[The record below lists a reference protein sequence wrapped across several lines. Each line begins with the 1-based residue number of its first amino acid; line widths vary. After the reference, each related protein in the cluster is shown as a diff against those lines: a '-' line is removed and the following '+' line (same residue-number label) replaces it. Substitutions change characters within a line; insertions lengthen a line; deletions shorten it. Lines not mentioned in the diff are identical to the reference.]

1 MVQIKFYRSVSV
13 SEFDNIVPPIHL
25 VQYDDTIPVAQF
37 DLMDNGQPFELPT
50 GATVSVRMR
59 KPDGFGVDNAALEA
73 SGSTVLIAFTEQM
86 CAAAGRGWI
95 NVEINDG
102 TGVKYTQPVMV
113 VISENAVTDKTIE
126 SSSEFSELDKLIDET
141 EEYLNNPPKIGDN
154 GNWEVWDAEE
164 KSYVDTGSPSRGEK
178 GPQGPA
184 GAQGPQGDP
193 GPQGP
198 IGPTGPQGPKG
209 DKGDTG
215 ETGPQGPEG
224 PQGPKG
230 DTGLGVPTPTAE
242 DAGKVP
248 MVNAAGDGYE
258 LGEVAVDAY
267 TKTESDARY
276 APIAAAIRPTV
287 TGETISVNDSVEWPL
302 QGLTVYGKSTQDGT
316 PTPEAPV
323 PIVSAG
329 NSGTITVTVS
339 DGAEQSQTLP
349 ISTPNGLPGVPVD
362 SGGNYTDADGQQ
374 WVCDEIDFAQGK
386 YVQRFK
392 TIEFDGTENWKRQ
405 PTNVEN
411 KFRFC
416 LLKTGIAEMKNN
428 KETIRGLSTHY
439 KAKSPEQTYF
449 ATTGFSASM
458 YSPTIG
464 GTYLY
469 IYDENHN
476 TTPENWK
483 NYLAAQKAAGTPV
496 KVVYELETPVET
508 DIPGETIEAYKSLTT
523 YAPNTTIQTDST
535 PSAGLSVRYVA
546 DAQKYIGKI
555 QGPQGEPGP
564 VGPQGPQGEQ
574 GPAGPQGPKG
584 DAGDS
589 FTVMGI
595 YPTLDELKQAHHKA
609 DAGSA
614 YAVGT
619 ADDNTVYIYS
629 TDTNNWEN
637 IGKIQ
642 GPQGPQGE
650 QGPAGPQGEQGLI
663 GPTGPQ
669 GEEGPA
675 GPKGEK
681 GDPGAEGP
689 AGPQG
694 EQGIAGVAA
703 EITNVTATVSD
714 TTGTPTVSVEM
725 GGTPQSRS
733 FAFAFSGLKGAPGL
747 QGPQG
752 EQGEQGPTGPQGK
765 PGPVCPQGPQGEQGP
780 AGPQG
785 EQGEQGPTGPQGE
798 QGPAGPQGP
807 QGIQGPAGPAGD
819 PGTKIGLYYYTGNGE
834 DRQII
839 YVGGSPSWAFVFPVS
854 EVELGGVYYWGYG
867 GMASGNGS
875 AIIQG
880 HAVTVYQGE
889 GAIGVYDKS
898 NSAAGHS
905 HNLNASGK
913 SYVIVWF

>member
-37 DLMDNGQPFELPT
+37 DLMDNGQPFELPA

-141 EEYLNNPPKIGDN
+141 EEYLNNPPKIGEN

-164 KSYVDTGSPSRGEK
+164 KSYVDTGSPSRGEQGVQGPK
-178 GPQGPA
+178 GPQGNP
-184 GAQGPQGDP
+184 
-193 GPQGP
+193 
-198 IGPTGPQGPKG
+198 GPKG
-209 DKGDTG
+209 D
-215 ETGPQGPEG
+215 P
-224 PQGPKG
+224 
-230 DTGLGVPTPTAE
+230 GLGVPTPTVV
-242 DAGKVP
+242 DVGKVP
-248 MVNAAGDGYE
+248 IVNPMGDGYE
-258 LGEVAVDAY
+258 LGEVASDAY
-267 TKTESDARY
+267 TKAESDARY

-316 PTPEAPV
+316 PTPDNPI

-329 NSGTITVTVS
+329 DGGTITVTVS

-349 ISTPNGLPGVPVD
+349 VTTPNGLPGIPVT

-374 WVCDEIDFAQGK
+374 WVCDEIDFARRK

-392 TIEFDGTENWKRQ
+392 MFEFDGTEGWKQ
-405 PTNVEN
+405 EPTANY
-411 KFRFC
+411 KIRFV
-416 LLKTGIAEMKNN
+416 LTAEDLKAPPYNTSLANIV
-428 KETIRGLSTHY
+428 STHY
-439 KAKSPEQTYF
+439 PVITASQANKENQGISVTTTTKISIFDETYGNKPASEALSDWKS
-449 ATTGFSASM
+449 
-458 YSPTIG
+458 
-464 GTYLY
+464 
-469 IYDENHN
+469 
-476 TTPENWK
+476 
-483 NYLAAQKAAGTPV
+483 YLAAQKAAGTPV

-508 DIPGETIEAYKSLTT
+508 DIPEETIEAYKSLTT
-523 YAPNTTIQTDST
+523 YAPVTNITTDST

-546 DAQKYIGKI
+546 DAQKH
-555 QGPQGEPGP
+555 P
-564 VGPQGPQGEQ
+564 
-574 GPAGPQGPKG
+574 
-584 DAGDS
+584 
-589 FTVMGI
+589 
-595 YPTLDELKQAHHKA
+595 
-609 DAGSA
+609 
-614 YAVGT
+614 
-619 ADDNTVYIYS
+619 
-629 TDTNNWEN
+629 
-637 IGKIQ
+637 
-642 GPQGPQGE
+642 GE
-650 QGPAGPQGEQGLI
+650 QGPAGPQGEP
-663 GPTGPQ
+663 GP
-669 GEEGPA
+669 EGPA

-681 GDPGAEGP
+681 GDPGLEGP
-689 AGPQG
+689 IGPQG

-703 EITNVTATVSD
+703 EITNITATVSD
-714 TTGTPTVSVEM
+714 TTGSPAVSVEM

-747 QGPQG
+747 
-752 EQGEQGPTGPQGK
+752 
-765 PGPVCPQGPQGEQGP
+765 
-780 AGPQG
+780 
-785 EQGEQGPTGPQGE
+785 
-798 QGPAGPQGP
+798 QGP

-839 YVGGSPSWAFVFPVS
+839 HVGGRPSWAFVFPVS
-854 EVELGGVYYWGYG
+854 EVELGDVYYWGYG
-867 GMASGNGS
+867 GMTSEPVS
-875 AIIQG
+875 TIIQG

-898 NSAAGHS
+898 NDTAGYR

>member
-37 DLMDNGQPFELPT
+37 DLMDNGQPFELPA

-113 VISENAVTDKTIE
+113 IISENAVTDKTIE

-141 EEYLNNPPKIGDN
+141 EEYLNNPPKIGEN
-154 GNWEVWDAEE
+154 GNWEVWNAES
-164 KSYVDTGSPSRGEK
+164 KSYVDTGSPSRGEQGEQGPE
-178 GPQGPA
+178 GPQGNP
-184 GAQGPQGDP
+184 GPKGDP

-198 IGPTGPQGPKG
+198 KG
-209 DKGDTG
+209 D
-215 ETGPQGPEG
+215 P
-224 PQGPKG
+224 
-230 DTGLGVPTPTAE
+230 GLGVPTPTVV

-248 MVNAAGDGYE
+248 IVNPMGDGYE
-258 LGEVAVDAY
+258 LGEVATNAY
-267 TKTESDARY
+267 TKSESDARY

-302 QGLTVYGKSTQDGT
+302 QGLTLYGKSTQDGT
-316 PTPEAPV
+316 PTPEAPI

-329 NSGTITVTVS
+329 DGGTITVTVS

-349 ISTPNGLPGVPVD
+349 ISTSNGLPGIPVT

-374 WVCDEIDFAQGK
+374 WVCDEIDFARWK

-392 TIEFDGTENWKRQ
+392 MIELDGTEDWGRT
-405 PTNVEN
+405 PTNATEIYRWWLNLDNV
-411 KFRFC
+411 K
-416 LLKTGIAEMKNN
+416 APSSNN
-428 KETIRGLSTHY
+428 ITAATRSTHY
-439 KAKSPEQTYF
+439 PAMSAGATWLREQGVSIETS
-449 ATTGFSASM
+449 TNL
-458 YSPTIG
+458 IV
-464 GTYLY
+464 
-469 IYDENHN
+469 YDDNHN
-476 TTPENWK
+476 TTVEDWK
-483 NYLAAQKAAGTPV
+483 SYLAAQKAAGTPV

-508 DIPGETIEAYKSLTT
+508 DIPEETIEAYKSLTT
-523 YAPNTTIQTDST
+523 YAPVTNIMTDST

-546 DAQKYIGKI
+546 EGEQGI
-555 QGPQGEPGP
+555 QGPIGP
-564 VGPQGPQGEQ
+564 E

-584 DAGDS
+584 DDGNS
-589 FTVMGI
+589 FTVVGI
-595 YPTLDELKQAHHKA
+595 YPTLDELKQAHPAA
-609 DAGSA
+609 DAGTA

-629 TDTNNWEN
+629 TDTNDWEN

-642 GPQGPQGE
+642 GPQGE
-650 QGPAGPQGEQGLI
+650 QGPKGETGAQGPQGPQGEPGPQGPI

-669 GEEGPA
+669 GPKGDKGDTGETGPMGPQGPRGPQGEQ
-675 GPKGEK
+675 GPKGET
-681 GDPGAEGP
+681 GAQGPQGPTGEIGPQGEPGEQGP

-703 EITNVTATVSD
+703 EITNITATVSD
-714 TTGTPTVSVEM
+714 TTGSPAVSVEM

-752 EQGEQGPTGPQGK
+752 
-765 PGPVCPQGPQGEQGP
+765 
-780 AGPQG
+780 
-785 EQGEQGPTGPQGE
+785 
-798 QGPAGPQGP
+798 
-807 QGIQGPAGPAGD
+807 IQGPAGPAGA

-834 DRQII
+834 DRQVIH
-839 YVGGSPSWAFVFPVS
+839 VGGRPSWAFVFPVS
-854 EVELGGVYYWGYG
+854 EVELGDVYYWGYG
-867 GMASGNGS
+867 GMASG
-875 AIIQG
+875 AIIEG
-880 HAVTVYQGE
+880 HAVDVYQGE

-898 NSAAGHS
+898 NNVAGYR
-905 HNLNASGK
+905 HNLNALGK